1 MKKAIFLII
10 LPVTLGGC
18 AIADRIQS
26 RADYRE
32 SSGQYKACL
41 AANPASPQSCEAA
54 RLAMETDERRFTNI
68 GAAASGHQGS
78 ANITVLNR

>member
-1 MKKAIFLII
+1 MRDAAGLQCRDEQKTVSPDSQKA
-10 LPVTLGGC
+10 PVPPDLHPGV
-18 AIADRIQS
+18 A
-26 RADYRE
+26 E
-32 SSGQYKACL
+32 
-41 AANPASPQSCEAA
+41 ASQQDA